1 MTQAQATA
9 VKVNEAY
16 NTVWRHRYVVLTTF
30 AILIAMS
37 VLLIAL
43 IPRPYKASANVL
55 IVNGNTRNDPTL
67 SSPDLPTLATS
78 TGVLAQVE
86 KNLGLNVPL
95 LTLKRHLTA
104 KPPPY
109 RSGIMRIEYADPSP
123 NRAAMIANGV
133 ADELATYYKQL
144 STARYDDDLRALD
157 AELVKQK
164 ARIESI
170 DAQLK
175 ARGGSEAVASE
186 DKGQVDIVDQSNALQ
201 TQRALANAELQ
212 GDVAQAEAAATDART
227 RSNIAR
233 RDILQADPLY
243 RALEAQAT
251 AGAAQLAVFR
261 AQFTARYPGL
271 PQLQAKVHSLKAE
284 MSSEASLALSS
295 PHAFSPTVAAALV
308 DQRKA
313 EAIVEAGRA
322 KVAALDD
329 EIARRGR
336 QADGAGALGFL
347 RLEREAAQTE
357 YRSIAAHRGV
367 TLLDRADALSL
378 GSVVVIDRALGS
390 QAEAATMGPFKLT
403 LVFALASL
411 LLALGCAFLADQLNP
426 RLRRAA
432 QIENL
437 YGKPVIATL
446 GKY

>member
-1 MTQAQATA
+1 
-9 VKVNEAY
+9 
-16 NTVWRHRYVVLTTF
+16 
-30 AILIAMS
+30 
-37 VLLIAL
+37 
-43 IPRPYKASANVL
+43 
-55 IVNGNTRNDPTL
+55 
-67 SSPDLPTLATS
+67 
-78 TGVLAQVE
+78 
-86 KNLGLNVPL
+86 
-95 LTLKRHLTA
+95 
-104 KPPPY
+104 
-109 RSGIMRIEYADPSP
+109 
-123 NRAAMIANGV
+123 
-133 ADELATYYKQL
+133 
-144 STARYDDDLRALD
+144 
-157 AELVKQK
+157 
-164 ARIESI
+164 
-170 DAQLK
+170 
-175 ARGGSEAVASE
+175 VASE

>member
-175 ARGGSEAVASE
+175 
-186 DKGQVDIVDQSNALQ
+186 
-201 TQRALANAELQ
+201 
-212 GDVAQAEAAATDART
+212 
-227 RSNIAR
+227 
-233 RDILQADPLY
+233 
-243 RALEAQAT
+243 
-251 AGAAQLAVFR
+251 
-261 AQFTARYPGL
+261 
-271 PQLQAKVHSLKAE
+271 
-284 MSSEASLALSS
+284 
-295 PHAFSPTVAAALV
+295 
-308 DQRKA
+308 
-313 EAIVEAGRA
+313 
-322 KVAALDD
+322 
-329 EIARRGR
+329 
-336 QADGAGALGFL
+336 
-347 RLEREAAQTE
+347 
-357 YRSIAAHRGV
+357 
-367 TLLDRADALSL
+367 
-378 GSVVVIDRALGS
+378 
-390 QAEAATMGPFKLT
+390 
-403 LVFALASL
+403 
-411 LLALGCAFLADQLNP
+411 
-426 RLRRAA
+426 
-432 QIENL
+432 
-437 YGKPVIATL
+437 
-446 GKY
+446 